1 MELLTKLTVA
11 VLVESDGE
19 IVQAFLQL
27 GASFVSLGLLLGGVA
42 TW

>member
-1 MELLTKLTVA
+1 MKLLAKLAVA
-11 VLVESDGE
+11 VLVKGDSE

-27 GASFVSLGLLLGGVA
+27 GASFVSFGLLRGAA